1 MRMHGELRY
10 AYTEKVQGGLP
21 LERTTS
27 GALEALAPLGLPT
40 SPHDLEPETFPRAGV
55 TRALAV
61 TLGVAALHWA
71 ALRFIFFT
79 IGAG

>member
-1 MRMHGELRY
+1 MHGALRY
-10 AYTEKVQGGLP
+10 AYTEKAQYGGLP
-21 LERTTS
+21 LQRSVS
-27 GALEALAPLGLPT
+27 GALEALAPLGLPS
-40 SPHDLEPETFPRAGV
+40 SPHDLEPETLPRAGAM
-55 TRALAV
+55 RAIVV